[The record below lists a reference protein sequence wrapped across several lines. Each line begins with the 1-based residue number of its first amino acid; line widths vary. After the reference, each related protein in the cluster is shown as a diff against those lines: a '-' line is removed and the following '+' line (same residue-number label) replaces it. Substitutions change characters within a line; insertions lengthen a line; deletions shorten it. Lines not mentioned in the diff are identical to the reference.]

1 MTLLPVTLFLYVTAM
16 VFALLDG
23 GFPHRSLYRLFL
35 VCAWAGFLIESAAL
49 GSVWAHRGIPP
60 AVNLHELFLVTA
72 WAILG
77 LYLLLYPMIQ
87 SRRIL
92 PFFLMPLVTLNFLLG
107 NAIPETAVEPKP
119 YYFSA
124 WFAVHILLLVFGMA
138 FFFLSFLYAAI
149 FIMQDHSL
157 RNRRSPSPLPIPSL
171 EEAERWS
178 ARLLMAGFPVFTLGI
193 VSSAAYGIM
202 HGRSG
207 DWKPGVLEISSVV
220 AWVILGLAIYGWLTA
235 KVHPRRRSW
244 LVVAGAAF
252 SVLIILGIVWH

>member
-138 FFFLSFLYAAI
+138 TGSYALI
-149 FIMQDHSL
+149 FA
-157 RNRRSPSPLPIPSL
+157 PSL
-171 EEAERWS
+171 LSASMISNFASAISNKPMRETPAWMLFAAKPKAFTSRFKIWRPNS
-178 ARLLMAGFPVFTLGI
+178 AR
-193 VSSAAYGIM
+193 
-202 HGRSG
+202 
-207 DWKPGVLEISSVV
+207 ISTKS
-220 AWVILGLAIYGWLTA
+220 TA
-235 KVHPRRRSW
+235 S
-244 LVVAGAAF
+244 
-252 SVLIILGIVWH
+252 